1 MKEDLKKLS
10 TEELEEKEKHLKV
23 ITGFFVGLLIAGL
36 AASLYLAITEK
47 KFIGGL
53 VAVLA
58 LAAVLP
64 MNFKNIKI
72 LQEEIKSRK

>member
-10 TEELEEKEKHLKV
+10 TEELEKKEKQLKG
-23 ITGFFVGLLIAGL
+23 ITAFFIGTLIVGL

-47 KFIGGL
+47 KFTGGL

-58 LAAVLP
+58 LAAILP

-72 LQEEIKSRK
+72 LRDEINLRK

>member
-1 MKEDLKKLS
+1 MKEDLKRLS
-10 TEELEEKEKHLKV
+10 SEELHKKEKQLKG
-23 ITGFFVGLLIAGL
+23 ITAFFIGILIVGL

-47 KFIGGL
+47 KFTGGL

-58 LAAVLP
+58 LAAILP